1 MGLCPSKPEE
11 GGGEG
16 GGGSGAHV
24 VADATEVSEREVVK
38 RYRKGDQIGTGN
50 FAEVFKATRLLD
62 GPGDLSRGL
71 EVAMKYIDKSN
82 EECVP
87 RTRHALALALRALG
101 SPVSACS
108 LDPEILATEARI
120 MMSLHHPNCVR
131 CYEVLETPK
140 HVILALE
147 MAEND
152 LFSLYERPGK
162 YTERDAARNVKDMA
176 DGIAYLHSKNIVHR
190 DLKVLPLP
198 PCAPRPPLRP
208 RCPRASWRTSS
219 WEAATCSKCA
229 PLLRSSCAQETCVS
243 RLLVRASAAATSASP
258 GR

>member
-11 GGGEG
+11 GGGG
-16 GGGSGAHV
+16 GGGGGGGAHV
-24 VADATEVSEREVVK
+24 VEDATEVSEREVVK

-176 DGIAYLHSKNIVHR
+176 AGIAYLHSKNIVHR
-190 DLKVLPLP
+190 DLKVLPPSP
-198 PCAPRPPLRP
+198 PAPRG
-208 RCPRASWRTSS
+208 
-219 WEAATCSKCA
+219 
-229 PLLRSSCAQETCVS
+229 
-243 RLLVRASAAATSASP
+243 RL
-258 GR
+258 